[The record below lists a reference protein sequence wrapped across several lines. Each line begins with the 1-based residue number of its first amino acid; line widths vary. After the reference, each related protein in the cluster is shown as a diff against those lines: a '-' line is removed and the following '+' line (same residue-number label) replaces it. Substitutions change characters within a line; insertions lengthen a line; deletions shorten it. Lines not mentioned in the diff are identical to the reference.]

1 MTVAGRSVR
10 GQHVLVT
17 GGAGFIGSHL
27 VDALLAEGAGRVT
40 VVDNFYL
47 GKRENLAAAQRH
59 APDLTV
65 LPLDASDYAALRA
78 AIERL
83 PAVDAVFDL
92 AVVPLPASLEQP
104 RMCFDTNAR
113 ITSTLCEL
121 LREGHFRTLVHFSS
135 SEAYG
140 SAQTIPMSEEHPLE
154 PLTPYA
160 ASKAAGDHLVRTYAA
175 TFGVDALVVRPFNNY
190 GPRQNEKQYAG
201 VIPTMV
207 RCALEGREFLIF
219 GDGEQTRDY
228 IYVTD
233 TVRAALALYAN
244 PTTHGQ
250 VVN

>member
-1 MTVAGRSVR
+1 MSCYDMLARGQTSTGLFGGQRRWWMKAAGRSVR

-40 VVDNFYL
+40 AVDNFYL
-47 GKRENLAAAQRH
+47 GKHENLAAAQRH
-59 APDLTV
+59 APDLAI
-65 LPLDASDYAALRA
+65 LPLDASDYTGLRA

-83 PAVDAVFDL
+83 PEVDAVFDL

-113 ITSTLCEL
+113 ITSTLCA
-121 LREGHFRTLVHFSS
+121 LRGGGLFRTLVHFSS

-140 SAQTIPMSEEHPLE
+140 SAQMIPMSEQPPLE

-175 TFGVDALVVRPFNNY
+175 TFGVDAMVVR
-190 GPRQNEKQYAG
+190 
-201 VIPTMV
+201 
-207 RCALEGREFLIF
+207 
-219 GDGEQTRDY
+219 
-228 IYVTD
+228 
-233 TVRAALALYAN
+233 
-244 PTTHGQ
+244 
-250 VVN
+250 